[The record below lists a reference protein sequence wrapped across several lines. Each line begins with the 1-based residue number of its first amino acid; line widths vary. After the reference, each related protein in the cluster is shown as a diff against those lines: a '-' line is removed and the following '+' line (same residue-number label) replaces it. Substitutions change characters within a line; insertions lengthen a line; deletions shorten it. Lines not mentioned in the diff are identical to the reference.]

1 MKTNICYG
9 LHKVS
14 QQWAGLWTVFKCSVV
29 PYLVL
34 LSRTGPAGWS
44 GQTPEP
50 CETAVR
56 EQEMWCYVSATFS
69 DVGAAGRARVKQAHR
84 CGEKFDVWLQNA
96 PLLPKNTHRKA
107 AERKLLVALP
117 KCKFIGYEE
126 VERVAIGLVKT
137 KTNTK
142 VPPAAW
148 ETTWESKAQSTMLRL
163 PLSPRESYLWLDRG

>member
-1 MKTNICYG
+1 MWR
-9 LHKVS
+9 KV
-14 QQWAGLWTVFKCSVV
+14 WCL
-29 PYLVL
+29 
-34 LSRTGPAGWS
+34 
-44 GQTPEP
+44 TPERASAP
-50 CETAVR
+50 EKHA
-56 EQEMWCYVSATFS
+56 QESVEEA
-69 DVGAAGRARVKQAHR
+69 
-84 CGEKFDVWLQNA
+84 E
-96 PLLPKNTHRKA
+96 A
-107 AERKLLVALP
+107 AERKLLAALP